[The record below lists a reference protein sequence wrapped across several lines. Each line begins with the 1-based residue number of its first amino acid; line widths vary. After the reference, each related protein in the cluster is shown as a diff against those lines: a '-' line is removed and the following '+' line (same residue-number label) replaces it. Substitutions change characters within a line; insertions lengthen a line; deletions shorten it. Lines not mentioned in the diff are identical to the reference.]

1 MLGRTYAQLVHQ
13 VREWYSGAAAKV
25 GVFFALPALWIGLR
39 IVLLASAEIEVR
51 QLFEL
56 EDFGPSEAMK
66 RFRDM
71 GVATKK

>member
-1 MLGRTYAQLVHQ
+1 VSGIAALPRTLVF
-13 VREWYSGAAAKV
+13 
-25 GVFFALPALWIGLR
+25 FFALPALWIGLR

-71 GVATKK
+71 GVARKK

>member
-1 MLGRTYAQLVHQ
+1 
-13 VREWYSGAAAKV
+13 
-25 GVFFALPALWIGLR
+25 LPALWIGLR

-56 EDFGPSEAMK
+56 EDFSPSEAMK